1 MLAETRQRGHATE
14 DGEVTPGL
22 ASVAAAVRD
31 HNGHPVASVAVTF
44 ESDGDPAGIAV
55 SVTATAA
62 QLEQRLRGRY

>member
-1 MLAETRQRGHATE
+1 M
-14 DGEVTPGL
+14 TPGL

-62 QLEQRLRGRY
+62 QLEQRLRGRS